1 MSPQNKSVMEESEIF
16 DKVQQVNDAHPGF
29 HEFKLLRTNAH
40 TSIYLAYKA
49 GKRFAIKATKDNT
62 ALQTKILQREYEVS
76 IDCDHPH
83 LVHIYTLEDGFPFGL
98 GLVMEYVEGRTL
110 GEYLKERPSRKERNR
125 VFAELLSAVAYL
137 HKRGIVHNDI
147 KPENI
152 IITHA
157 DNTLKLLDFGLADND
172 AQYALR
178 TLGCT
183 PQYASP
189 ELLNQ
194 SGVTDARSDIYSIG
208 VVMRELLGNSF
219 IARRC
224 VKKMPERRYA
234 NVEQLKKAW
243 RNRHLPLR
251 ILLSLL
257 LLVVCLLPT
266 FLLIQTKVKEQ
277 EQRDYQEQVITHME
291 RSITSIC
298 ETSKVAIEQSPYFEF
313 ANMHMMVMMERCR
326 ESLDSVINKV
336 DDQNLKMLV
345 NSRYQFIFGNYCKE
359 LADMQLGDKS
369 SYLMATPSEQ
379 HSFYD
384 SLIANKLPYRPYLKT
399 E

>member
-1 MSPQNKSVMEESEIF
+1 MEESEIF
-16 DKVQQVNDAHPGF
+16 DNVQQVNDAQSGF
-29 HEFKLLRTNAH
+29 YDFKLLRTNAH

-62 ALQTKILQREYEVS
+62 ALQTKILQREYELS

-98 GLVMEYVEGRTL
+98 GLVMEYIEGRTL

-298 ETSKVAIEQSPYFEF
+298 ETSKVAIEQSLYFEF

-359 LADMQLGDKS
+359 LADMQLRDKP
-369 SYLMATPSEQ
+369 SYLMETPSE
-379 HSFYD
+379 HHCFYD
-384 SLIANKLPYRPYLKT
+384 SLIINKLPYRPYPET

>member
-1 MSPQNKSVMEESEIF
+1 MEESEIF
-16 DKVQQVNDAHPGF
+16 DKVQQVNDTQSGF
-29 HEFKLLRTNAH
+29 HDFKLLRTNAH

-62 ALQTKILQREYEVS
+62 ALQTKILQREYELS

-98 GLVMEYVEGRTL
+98 GLVMEYIEGRTL

-125 VFAELLSAVAYL
+125 VFAELLSAVEYL

-152 IITHA
+152 IITRA

-359 LADMQLGDKS
+359 LTDMQLGDKS

-384 SLIANKLPYRPYLKT
+384 SLIANNLPYRPYPET

>member
-1 MSPQNKSVMEESEIF
+1 M
-16 DKVQQVNDAHPGF
+16 
-29 HEFKLLRTNAH
+29 
-40 TSIYLAYKA
+40 
-49 GKRFAIKATKDNT
+49 
-62 ALQTKILQREYEVS
+62 
-76 IDCDHPH
+76 
-83 LVHIYTLEDGFPFGL
+83 
-98 GLVMEYVEGRTL
+98 
-110 GEYLKERPSRKERNR
+110 
-125 VFAELLSAVAYL
+125 
-137 HKRGIVHNDI
+137 
-147 KPENI
+147 
-152 IITHA
+152 
-157 DNTLKLLDFGLADND
+157 KLLDFGLADND

-251 ILLSLL
+251 ILCFLL
-257 LLVVCLLPT
+257 LLGVILLPT

-277 EQRDYQEQVITHME
+277 EQRDYQERIITQME

-313 ANMHMMVMMERCR
+313 ANMHMMMMMERCR

-359 LADMQLGDKS
+359 LADMQLGDKP
-369 SYLMATPSEQ
+369 SYLMVTPSKH

-384 SLIANKLPYRPYLKT
+384 SLIANKLPYRTYPET

>member
-1 MSPQNKSVMEESEIF
+1 MEESEIF
-16 DKVQQVNDAHPGF
+16 DNVQQVNEAQLGF
-29 HEFKLLRTNAH
+29 HDFKLLRTNAH
-40 TSIYLAYKA
+40 TSLYLAYKA
-49 GKRFAIKATKDNT
+49 RKRFAIKTTKDNS
-62 ALQTKILQREYEVS
+62 ALQTKILQREYELS
-76 IDCDHPH
+76 ITCDHPH
-83 LVHIYTLEDGFPFGL
+83 LVHIYTLEDGLPFGL
-98 GLVMEYVEGRTL
+98 GLVMEYIEGRTL

-125 VFAELLSAVAYL
+125 VFAELLSAVEYL

-152 IITHA
+152 IITRA

-183 PQYASP
+183 PQYAAP

-224 VKKMPERRYA
+224 VKKMPELRYA

-277 EQRDYQEQVITHME
+277 EQRDYQERIITQME

-326 ESLDSVINKV
+326 ESLDSVINNV
-336 DDQNLKMLV
+336 ADPDLKMLV

-359 LADMQLGDKS
+359 IADMQWGDKAP
-369 SYLMATPSEQ
+369 YLMVTPSEH

-384 SLIANKLPYRPYLKT
+384 SLIANKLPYRPYPEK

>member
-1 MSPQNKSVMEESEIF
+1 
-16 DKVQQVNDAHPGF
+16 
-29 HEFKLLRTNAH
+29 
-40 TSIYLAYKA
+40 
-49 GKRFAIKATKDNT
+49 
-62 ALQTKILQREYEVS
+62 
-76 IDCDHPH
+76 
-83 LVHIYTLEDGFPFGL
+83 
-98 GLVMEYVEGRTL
+98 
-110 GEYLKERPSRKERNR
+110 
-125 VFAELLSAVAYL
+125 
-137 HKRGIVHNDI
+137 
-147 KPENI
+147 
-152 IITHA
+152 
-157 DNTLKLLDFGLADND
+157 
-172 AQYALR
+172 
-178 TLGCT
+178 
-183 PQYASP
+183 
-189 ELLNQ
+189 
-194 SGVTDARSDIYSIG
+194 
-208 VVMRELLGNSF
+208 
-219 IARRC
+219 
-224 VKKMPERRYA
+224 MPERRYA

-277 EQRDYQEQVITHME
+277 EQRDYQERIITQTE

-345 NSRYQFIFGNYCKE
+345 NSRYQFVFGNYCKE
-359 LADMQLGDKS
+359 LADIPLAAKPS
-369 SYLMATPSEQ
+369 FRLTTPHEH

-384 SLIANKLPYRPYLKT
+384 SLISNKLPYQPFAS

>member
-1 MSPQNKSVMEESEIF
+1 MEESEIF
-16 DKVQQVNDAHPGF
+16 DNVQQVNDAQSGF
-29 HEFKLLRTNAH
+29 HDFKLLRTNAH

-49 GKRFAIKATKDNT
+49 GKRFAIKTTKDNT

-125 VFAELLSAVAYL
+125 VFAELLSAVEYL

-152 IITHA
+152 IITRA

-266 FLLIQTKVKEQ
+266 CLLIQTKVKEQ
-277 EQRDYQEQVITHME
+277 EQRDYQERIITQME

-298 ETSKVAIEQSPYFEF
+298 ETSKVAIEQSPYLEF

-326 ESLDSVINKV
+326 ESLDSVINKI
-336 DDQNLKMLV
+336 DDPNLKMLV
-345 NSRYQFIFGNYCKE
+345 ISRYQFIFGNYCKE
-359 LADMQLGDKS
+359 LADMQLGDKP
-369 SYLMATPSEQ
+369 SYLIATPSK
-379 HSFYD
+379 HHVFYD
-384 SLIANKLPYRPYLKT
+384 SLIANNLPYRPYPET